1 MIGKKG
7 LRFFQFATNQYN
19 YVFHKTFPQ
28 RYKCLLRVFIGL
40 RNFMISI
47 VSILKKEKKRTK
59 KHAFFPKDICI
70 KI

>member
-19 YVFHKTFPQ
+19 YVSHKTFPR
-28 RYKCLLRVFIGL
+28 RYKRLLRVFIGL
-40 RNFMISI
+40 HDCLISI
-47 VSILKKEKKRTK
+47 VSILKKKKKGTE
-59 KHAFFPKDICI
+59 KHAFFPKYICI